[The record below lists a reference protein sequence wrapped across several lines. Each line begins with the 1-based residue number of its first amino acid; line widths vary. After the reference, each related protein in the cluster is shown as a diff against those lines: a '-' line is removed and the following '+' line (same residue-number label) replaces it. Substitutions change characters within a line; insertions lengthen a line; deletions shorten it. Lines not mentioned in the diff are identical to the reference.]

1 MQEQL
6 SRIVIRILPS
16 VFNNLVE
23 IGIKMEEKGDHT
35 PGSQAL
41 IVMQELVK
49 DVVFK
54 TPTFA
59 VKKKAKRKVLDED
72 AYIEV
77 CNVNL
82 RLCGKI
88 YKLFV
93 IFIENNFLQG
103 IEKIIQR
110 DFFPDLEKLKAQYE
124 YLEAIEKNDVVK
136 IREMHLQ
143 YTGKKPITPREP
155 SPASFE
161 TPIVHQN
168 TSNRNNNAKDTANAE
183 QIPETQIE
191 PKSDQKINL
200 DAYLSVHTSEDNES
214 FNDIMEENERKHR
227 LKYSYLYNEET
238 KSIEEQN
245 MQLALPSIQKQCE
258 LPEKK
263 LNIDTWS
270 YRNKN
275 YIMYIPD
282 GVEPTK
288 EEIVEMNK
296 KKQEVIY
303 TNTRLRAN
311 PFNEEQ
317 SKETIIELAKTQAK
331 VCNKTSVLLHYL

>member
-1 MQEQL
+1 M
-6 SRIVIRILPS
+6 
-16 VFNNLVE
+16 
-23 IGIKMEEKGDHT
+23 
-35 PGSQAL
+35 
-41 IVMQELVK
+41 
-49 DVVFK
+49 
-54 TPTFA
+54 
-59 VKKKAKRKVLDED
+59 
-72 AYIEV
+72 
-77 CNVNL
+77 
-82 RLCGKI
+82 
-88 YKLFV
+88 
-93 IFIENNFLQG
+93 LQG

-110 DFFPDLEKLKAQYE
+110 DFFPDLEKLKAQNE

-168 TSNRNNNAKDTANAE
+168 TSNRNNNTECTANAE
-183 QIPETQIE
+183 QTPEKQNE
-191 PKSDQKINL
+191 PKPDQQINL

-270 YRNKN
+270 YKNKN

-288 EEIVEMNK
+288 EEVIEMNR

-303 TNTRLRAN
+303 TNTRLKAN

-331 VCNKTSVLLHYL
+331 VCKKH